1 MGERERGGCFIDCKY
16 IHNTKKPKSVTQ
28 GLRKF
33 DESVNIKQCGLRRER
48 TQVLSEVAETGDLD
62 IFFPSTQ
69 VGK

>member
-1 MGERERGGCFIDCKY
+1 M
-16 IHNTKKPKSVTQ
+16 TQ